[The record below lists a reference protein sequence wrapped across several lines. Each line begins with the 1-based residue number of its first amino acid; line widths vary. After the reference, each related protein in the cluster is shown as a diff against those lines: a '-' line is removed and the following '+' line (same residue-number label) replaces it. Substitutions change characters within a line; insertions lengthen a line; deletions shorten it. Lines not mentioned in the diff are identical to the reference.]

1 MKENSKCVATAFPQ
15 RISYRIL
22 KIIGLAFYFFLFWL
36 VRLFGK
42 FSPIPHFRKQCL
54 VPAIFC
60 LLNTYKF
67 KQYSESDTV
76 HKLLHNIWTLC
87 FTCGERYDL
96 QCQTDRVFAWE
107 IKVFYIIKN
116 SQYII
121 SIHLLS
127 ITNDL
132 HCPSI
137 KHLPYITYHQC
148 IIFSD
153 HLQYTTQL
161 ILKAVFWQFLI
172 GSHNIW
178 ALRFIYFLYKMW
190 CQSEVLRYEFKS
202 FTSFKTAILF
212 CQFNPLG

>member
-1 MKENSKCVATAFPQ
+1 MQFSVCLIH
-15 RISYRIL
+15 ISSSSIL
-22 KIIGLAFYFFLFWL
+22 NQIQFINYCTMYGPYASLAVKDMIFNARQTWFL
-36 VRLFGK
+36 
-42 FSPIPHFRKQCL
+42 HE
-54 VPAIFC
+54 
-60 LLNTYKF
+60 KF
-67 KQYSESDTV
+67 KS
-76 HKLLHNIWTLC
+76 
-87 FTCGERYDL
+87 FTSFK
-96 QCQTDRVFAWE
+96 TD
-107 IKVFYIIKN
+107 
-116 SQYII
+116 QYII

-137 KHLPYITYHQC
+137 KHSPYITYHQC

-178 ALRFIYFLYKMW
+178 ALRFIYFLYKIW

-202 FTSFKTAILF
+202 FKSFKTTIMF